1 MTDQPPAPAPAPPLS
16 VRLGIG
22 SALFQGALVVLGVVL
37 GFLVTEWQADAGR
50 RADAHHALASILEEI
65 AANRDSVSAAH
76 AYHDDKIAVLDAAAK
91 AGAQPD
97 IRAFD
102 RGFVSPAQVSNAA
115 WTAASEAGALG
126 HLPFDQVLALGRVY
140 SQQAAYTQQQSTVA
154 SVIYGELFE
163 RGPTGIMQHA
173 GGLRSIISTF
183 LYREQQ
189 LATAYDKALADIKA
203 D

>member
-1 MTDQPPAPAPAPPLS
+1 MTDQTSTPPPPLS
-16 VRLGIG
+16 VRLGLG
-22 SALFQGALVVLGVVL
+22 SALFQGALVVLGVIL

-50 RADAHHALASILEEI
+50 RADARHALVSILEEI
-65 AANRDSVSAAH
+65 AANRDSIAAAH

-91 AGAQPD
+91 ASAPPD

-102 RGFVSPAQVSNAA
+102 RGFVAPAQVSNAA
-115 WTAASEAGALG
+115 WTAASEAGALAN
-126 HLPFDQVLALGRVY
+126 LPFDQVLALGRVY
-140 SQQAAYTQQQSTVA
+140 GQQAAYTQQQATVA

-163 RGPTGIMQHA
+163 RGPAGIMQHA
-173 GGLRSIISTF
+173 GGLRSIIATF

-189 LATAYDKALADIKA
+189 LEAAYDKALAGIKP